1 MFAQIASFLCL
12 ETFIFYLFIF
22 FLGGGEGG
30 RGNCPLSNPTSPP
43 PPPSSLCAYAS
54 SPWLCFIFKG
64 YLR

>member
-22 FLGGGEGG
+22 FFWGGGA
-30 RGNCPLSNPTSPP
+30 PAQLPTFQPHLPP

>member
-22 FLGGGEGG
+22 FLGGGGQG
-30 RGNCPLSNPTSPP
+30 QLPPFPP